1 MLIYC
6 QWRTTQFCHQS
17 ADVQYSVLLQS
28 WAPAGIL
35 ARGGKVYSFPCLFIL
50 LLPSLPSPSLLL
62 SPLCPLFSAVE
73 RIALIQLGVCG
84 SNLRIFWTM
93 NVSCGNDFGT
103 FCAKQNVV
111 TELILYIFQGGQV
124 PLLPMPAGVRDYN
137 TKVNV
142 QNCWSHVVSF
152 TKVGRTVYQLSD
164 VSDNRL
170 LLSSFLRDIYVLI
183 ADVSYD
189 LRLTSSEFTLDI
201 VCYIISD

>member
-62 SPLCPLFSAVE
+62 SPFCPLFSAVE

-103 FCAKQNVV
+103 FCPKQNVV
-111 TELILYIFQGGQV
+111 TESILYIFQGRASA
-124 PLLPMPAGVRDYN
+124 PLANASGRPWLQYISKRTELLITRHQFYWSW
-137 TKVNV
+137 
-142 QNCWSHVVSF
+142 QNCVSA
-152 TKVGRTVYQLSD
+152 KCR
-164 VSDNRL
+164 
-170 LLSSFLRDIYVLI
+170 VLW
-183 ADVSYD
+183 
-189 LRLTSSEFTLDI
+189 
-201 VCYIISD
+201 